1 MKHKKYGVLVCLL
14 GVLFAALP
22 AVAHHSL
29 TAEFD
34 PTKNFTVKGVLT
46 QVEWANPHIHL
57 FVDVTNKEGKVDTYQ
72 FEAGPPNALHR
83 AGVKKE
89 DFKIGDTISVTAMAA
104 KDNSKLL
111 GHLMMIKYSDGHVF
125 VYRDGSE

>member
-1 MKHKKYGVLVCLL
+1 MRYSLLVALFSVIVL
-14 GVLFAALP
+14 ALP
-22 AVAHHSL
+22 AMAHHSL

-46 QVEWANPHIHL
+46 QVEWANPHIHIYI
-57 FVDVTNKEGKVDTYQ
+57 DVTSKEGKVETYQ
-72 FEAGPPNALHR
+72 FEAGPPNALRR
-83 AGVKKE
+83 AGVRKA
-89 DFKIGDTISVTAMAA
+89 DFKIGDMVTVTGMVA
-104 KDNSKLL
+104 KDNTKHL